1 LNTPAGQKS
10 PEIAKTRQRRKAPE
24 VPCALRLAAL
34 KISAGENAG
43 ENAGGECRKPS
54 KLYLPALQSFLLEKL
69 NHPKA
74 LFKSDPDLSDLTN
87 SFLDLTEPFPDLTEP
102 FLNLTGTS

>member
-10 PEIAKTRQRRKAPE
+10 SETAKTRQRRKAPE
-24 VPCALRLAAL
+24 IPCALRLAAL
-34 KISAGENAG
+34 NISAGENAG
-43 ENAGGECRKPS
+43 GNTGGNAGNLPS
-54 KLYLPALQSFLLEKL
+54 FNLPALQSFLSKEL

-74 LFKSDPDLSDLTN
+74 LFKSDQDLSDLTN
-87 SFLDLTEPFPDLTEP
+87 SFPDLTEP